1 MAFELSQP
9 TLGLLRQILEGMEPN
24 YAVTPHDIKK
34 FWKDTLFDFAFSPKV
49 IEIVV
54 SYRFRWGDII
64 SDLFLG
70 KLQNQQ
76 YSDALS
82 PSSVS
87 KHSIVC

>member
-54 SYRFRWGDII
+54 SYT
-64 SDLFLG
+64 
-70 KLQNQQ
+70 
-76 YSDALS
+76 
-82 PSSVS
+82 
-87 KHSIVC
+87 